1 MMATARAESPQAR
14 RVLSSADSVPSFP
27 ESAARLTTLLTKDSA
42 NANDFEQV
50 IKPDPGM
57 TANLLRLVNSS
68 YFGLGREIGSV
79 RQAVTFLGTKRLF
92 EIVASA
98 SFSQVI
104 PQRLPGYGIDAHT
117 FWMHSV
123 AVAVIAE
130 RVAAQTEAHE
140 PDLTF
145 TAALL
150 HDVGKIVISQY
161 LGKKNEAPEN
171 PMQAMAD
178 ERALLETDHAEIG
191 AAVATIWKLPA
202 GTAAASRWHHA
213 PEQAPDDGEL
223 DLVDLVHVANTVAHK
238 IGFGAEEEETER
250 DFSPTA
256 VERLGFTRED
266 VDELVELWS
275 NPALAMDEILSV
287 AEALRPQS

>member
-27 ESAARLTTLLTKDSA
+27 ESAARLTTLLTRDSA

-104 PQRLPGYGIDAHT
+104 PQHLPGYGIDAHT

-161 LGKKNEAPEN
+161 LGKKNEAPES
-171 PMQAMAD
+171 PMQTMTD
-178 ERALLETDHAEIG
+178 ERTILETDHAEIG

-202 GTAAASRWHHA
+202 GTAAASRWHHT
-213 PEQAPDDGEL
+213 PDKAPDDAEL
-223 DLVDLVHVANTVAHK
+223 GLVDLIHVANTVAHK